1 MVPFLPNFN
10 TYFLQNVELW
20 SFQNQ
25 WHFAYIE
32 QWEILIKEAYLESY
46 CSQQVCQMWLFLNS
60 RCTLTDQWPF
70 WESFWF
76 QNCSESQ
83 WSQGKDFFVC
93 YI

>member
-1 MVPFLPNFN
+1 MFNLEGFIPKLCQFTQEEGKDEREKSLRAAGLQALSSMVPFLPNFN

-46 CSQQVCQMWLFLNS
+46 CSH
-60 RCTLTDQWPF
+60 
-70 WESFWF
+70 
-76 QNCSESQ
+76 
-83 WSQGKDFFVC
+83 
-93 YI
+93 